1 MKSYF
6 RFLSRNKL
14 YTLINVVGL
23 VVSLMFIILLG
34 DYTWRQFTIDSWHKH
49 ADQIVLIGSQ
59 DNFFMWPQAGGDI
72 KAMCPEVEQSCAVMS
87 QSGKIKYGDRVV
99 EDGDD
104 KSTIMLVDSTFFNFF
119 DYELTQGNKRYALDK
134 PDKCV
139 ITERLAKRLFGDKN
153 PMGESIQITGERHVR
168 IGNQDPYDS
177 TLVYTVSAIAKDF
190 DHTVLPNETQI
201 IVSMQRYPQVMG
213 YQLENYTAAYGPNGV
228 SKVFFMLH
236 PGTSLDSKK
245 SVIADYLD
253 KNYYGKWEA
262 TELTFTP
269 LKDIMFAPQNSGGG
283 MQKGDKSRLRI
294 LLAAVLAILFFAIS
308 NYINLTV
315 ANTGFRAKE
324 MATRKLF
331 GSSQNDISLKLIAE
345 STLMVA
351 VSFAIG
357 LALAFAFQNDAV
369 ELFKGKID
377 LAGDISLGTVSVSIA
392 FILLVGIISGIMPS
406 WQISRFQPI
415 DIVKGSFRYRSKMVL
430 SKIFI
435 ILQNVVTVV
444 MLTSALVI
452 WLQLNHL
459 IHAPL
464 GYNTEHLF
472 VINAPDGKHQ
482 TVRNLL
488 EKMPFVEKIGMFE
501 KTSLATGSCSMQSV
515 TRNDKLVILYLL
527 DLDKTAYDLYGFK
540 KKKDYGQTSDGY
552 YLTEETM
559 RQMEYT
565 DTTTQTV
572 WNKPIAGVLNDI
584 HRINVLQ
591 GVEPFVIQFKD
602 SFNYPSFL
610 VKTNGDK
617 QAKAA
622 FIDMLKEQGVTEAD
636 MEWNVQSLEESIA
649 ETFADQKNTLKII
662 SLFTI
667 VAIVISVMGFI
678 GMSLFFI
685 RQRQKEIG
693 IRKIMGSTSH
703 EVMALML
710 RTFCA
715 PLLVSFVIAIPL
727 SWYVMTD
734 WLSNFSYRISLS
746 PWIFAVTCAFA
757 LLVAVLSVSI
767 QIIKAVRTN
776 PVESIKTE

>member
-1 MKSYF
+1 
-6 RFLSRNKL
+6 
-14 YTLINVVGL
+14 
-23 VVSLMFIILLG
+23 
-34 DYTWRQFTIDSWHKH
+34 
-49 ADQIVLIGSQ
+49 
-59 DNFFMWPQAGGDI
+59 
-72 KAMCPEVEQSCAVMS
+72 
-87 QSGKIKYGDRVV
+87 
-99 EDGDD
+99 
-104 KSTIMLVDSTFFNFF
+104 
-119 DYELTQGNKRYALDK
+119 
-134 PDKCV
+134 
-139 ITERLAKRLFGDKN
+139 
-153 PMGESIQITGERHVR
+153 
-168 IGNQDPYDS
+168 
-177 TLVYTVSAIAKDF
+177 
-190 DHTVLPNETQI
+190 
-201 IVSMQRYPQVMG
+201 
-213 YQLENYTAAYGPNGV
+213 
-228 SKVFFMLH
+228 
-236 PGTSLDSKK
+236 
-245 SVIADYLD
+245 
-253 KNYYGKWEA
+253 
-262 TELTFTP
+262 
-269 LKDIMFAPQNSGGG
+269 
-283 MQKGDKSRLRI
+283 
-294 LLAAVLAILFFAIS
+294 
-308 NYINLTV
+308 
-315 ANTGFRAKE
+315 
-324 MATRKLF
+324 
-331 GSSQNDISLKLIAE
+331 
-345 STLMVA
+345 
-351 VSFAIG
+351 
-357 LALAFAFQNDAV
+357 
-369 ELFKGKID
+369 
-377 LAGDISLGTVSVSIA
+377 
-392 FILLVGIISGIMPS
+392 MPS

-488 EKMPFVEKIGMFE
+488 EKMPFVEKIGRFE

-622 FIDMLKEQGVTEAD
+622 FIDMLKEQGVAEAD
-636 MEWNVQSLEESIA
+636 MEWYVQPLEENIA
-649 ETFADQKNTLKII
+649 KTFEDQQNTLNII

-703 EVMALML
+703 EVMTLML

>member
-14 YTLINVVGL
+14 YTLINIAGL
-23 VVSLMFIILLG
+23 VVSLMFIILMG
-34 DYTWRQFTIDSWHKH
+34 DYTWRQFTIDSWHKN

-72 KAMCPEVEQSCAVMS
+72 KAMCPEVEQTCCVMS

-104 KSTIMLVDSTFFNFF
+104 QSTILLADSTFFHFF
-119 DYELTQGNKRYALDK
+119 DYELTQGNRHTALDK

-213 YQLENYTAAYGPNGV
+213 YQLDNYTAAYGPNGC
-228 SKVFFMLH
+228 SKAFFMLH

-245 SVIADYLD
+245 AVIADYLD

-262 TELTFTP
+262 KNLTFTS
-269 LKDIMFAPQNSGGG
+269 LKDVMFSPQNSGTG
-283 MQKGDKSRLRI
+283 MQKGDMSRLRI

-351 VSFAIG
+351 FSFVVG
-357 LALAFAFQNDAV
+357 LALAFAFQDDAV

-377 LAGDISLGTVSVSIA
+377 LYGDISLGTVSVSIA
-392 FILLVGIISGIMPS
+392 FILLVGVISGIMPS
-406 WQISRFQPI
+406 WQLSRFQPI

-430 SKIFI
+430 GKIFI

-472 VINAPDGKHQ
+472 VINTPEGKDQ

-488 EKMPFVEKIGMFE
+488 EKMPFVEKIGTFE

-515 TRNDKLVILYLL
+515 TRNDKVITLFLL
-527 DLDKTAYDLYGFK
+527 DLDKTAYDLYGLK
-540 KKKDYGQTSDGY
+540 KKKDFGQTSDGY

-559 RQMEYT
+559 RLMEYT
-565 DTTTQTV
+565 DTTTQTI
-572 WNKPIAGVLNDI
+572 WDKPIAGVLNDI

-591 GVEPFVIQFKD
+591 GVDPFVVQIKD
-602 SFNYPSFL
+602 TFTYPSYL

-622 FIDMLKEQGVTEAD
+622 FLNMMSEQGVPEAD
-636 MEWNVQSLEESIA
+636 IEWYVQSLEESIA
-649 ETFADQKNTLKII
+649 ETFADQRNTLKII

-667 VAIVISVMGFI
+667 IAIVISILGYI

-685 RQRQKEIG
+685 RQRQKEIA
-693 IRKIMGSTSH
+693 IRKVMGSTSR
-703 EVMALML
+703 EVLLLML
-710 RTFCA
+710 RTFSI
-715 PLLVSFVIAIPL
+715 PLLISFVIAVPI
-727 SWYVMTD
+727 SWCFMSD
-734 WLSNFSYRISLS
+734 WLSNFSYRIALS
-746 PWIFAVTCAFA
+746 PWIFAVAGFTCF
-757 LLVAVLSVSI
+757 
-767 QIIKAVRTN
+767 IISMLTVIVQSWHAASEN
-776 PVESIKTE
+776 PINNIKTE